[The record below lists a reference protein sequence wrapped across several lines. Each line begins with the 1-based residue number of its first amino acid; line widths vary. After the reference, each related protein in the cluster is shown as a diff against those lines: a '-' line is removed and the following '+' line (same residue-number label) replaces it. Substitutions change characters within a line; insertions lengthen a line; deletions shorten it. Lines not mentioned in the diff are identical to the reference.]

1 MDENKNYK
9 EMYIKLFNSVTDII
23 ESLKKVQEE
32 TERMYIESEEN
43 VEVREHIRV
52 VKKKADNK
60 SRA

>member
-52 VKKKADNK
+52 VKKE
-60 SRA
+60 S